1 LQTFDFGPDQ
11 PLITFE
17 QLVYLHTVAI
27 VEFGGREGVRDG
39 GLLEAA
45 LARPLTGFGGES
57 LYATPFARAA
67 ALFEGLIRNH
77 GFVDG
82 NKRVA
87 VLAAAFWLEREGY
100 TLTAT
105 QDDLVQVTLAVVKH
119 RLSLDAL
126 AGWLETN
133 SVPM

>member
-1 LQTFDFGPDQ
+1 LPTSDSDPHR
-11 PLITFE
+11 PVVTLE

-27 VEFGGREGVRDG
+27 IEFGGREGMRDP
-39 GLLEAA
+39 GLLKAA
-45 LARPLTGFGGES
+45 LARPLAGFGGKN
-57 LYATPFARAA
+57 LYTTPFARAA

-87 VLAAAFWLEREGY
+87 VLAAAFWLEREGH

-105 QDDLVQVTLAVVKH
+105 QDNLVQVTLAVVEH

-126 AGWLETN
+126 ASWLKAN
-133 SVPM
+133 SAPL